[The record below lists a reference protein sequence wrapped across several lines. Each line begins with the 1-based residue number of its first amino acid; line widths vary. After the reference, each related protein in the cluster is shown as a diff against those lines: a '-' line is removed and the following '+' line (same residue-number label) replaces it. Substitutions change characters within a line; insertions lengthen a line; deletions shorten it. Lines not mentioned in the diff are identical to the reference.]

1 MWTICN
7 SSTAATPTEKSQL
20 KTTEHPPGADD
31 VSKGIDSIDLSY
43 AGLEDSLDPLLLY
56 PHLVLKK
63 KHGGFAEQQ
72 SHGSKNEAF
81 KIKKNHR
88 SIDKIC
94 GVSSDHRRPWR
105 TGLGAGYSKGGRLPA
120 CLLQGLSSSFLAAH

>member
-1 MWTICN
+1 MLVWTICN

-31 VSKGIDSIDLSY
+31 VSKGIDSIDLAY

-63 KHGGFAEQQ
+63 KTW
-72 SHGSKNEAF
+72 
-81 KIKKNHR
+81 R
-88 SIDKIC
+88 IC
-94 GVSSDHRRPWR
+94 R
-105 TGLGAGYSKGGRLPA
+105 
-120 CLLQGLSSSFLAAH
+120 AAVAWLEK